1 MPSKE
6 WLALDDTDQD
16 EQAKAEHLARYRYVV
31 PEAKGRKVL
40 DLGCGA
46 GYGAAAMA
54 EVADYVVGVD
64 RRPEAIAYAR
74 EHYPR
79 DNLRFAEASIESLPG
94 MVPLLED
101 VHAIVPWA
109 DPRAGLVTAFEVL
122 EHVDDPEQLLL
133 AARAFLSPH
142 GTFYLS
148 TPYFHK
154 EVHVAPA
161 DAMANFDN
169 PWHLHAWDEPGL
181 RRLLSPHFR
190 DVRVGVQHR
199 REFYLY
205 SKGPGTSW
213 FVRCT
218 EPVP

>member
-1 MPSKE
+1 MKE

-16 EQAKAEHLARYRYVV
+16 QQAKDEHLARYRYVV
-31 PEAKGRKVL
+31 PEAKGRKVM
-40 DLGCGA
+40 DVGCGA

-54 EVADYVVGVD
+54 ELAEYVVGVD

-74 EHYPR
+74 EHYKR
-79 DNLRFAEASIESLPG
+79 ENLAFNETPIRHLTKVAQLSEELGILA
-94 MVPLLED
+94 
-101 VHAIVPWA
+101 PWF
-109 DPRAGLVTAFEVL
+109 DPKFDLVTSFEVL
-122 EHVDDPEQLLL
+122 EHLEDPEDLLL
-133 AARAFLSPH
+133 AVRALLSPR

-148 TPYFHK
+148 TPFYDR

-161 DAMANFDN
+161 DAMANFGN

-199 REFYLY
+199 LEFYLY
-205 SKGPGTSW
+205 SRGPGTSW